1 MRPDLEAVD
10 ISEGELKRLPG
21 VEFDLDVY
29 CCLLGNL
36 LTSVAVYIPFVI
48 LGYFIEVPKIIAVVT
63 ITTAIGSIT
72 WAIKS
77 IENEDR
83 KKLINLL
90 NEVNKYNA
98 VIKAINV
105 SDELE
110 EAGNLEFKIDNR
122 IKLINALEVTRSDIV
137 RALKTEKVLRLNKD
151 FIASNQDMFAN
162 NLLSLTEL
170 KISDQSSQEGRLLDE
185 ALQIAVNVQQEM
197 RKLQN
202 SR

>member
-1 MRPDLEAVD
+1 MRPDLEALE
-10 ISEGELKRLPG
+10 ISQGELKRLTG
-21 VEFDLDVY
+21 VDFDLDV

-48 LGYFIEVPKIIAVVT
+48 LGYFIEFPKIIPVVK

-110 EAGNLEFKIDNR
+110 EAGNLEIKIDNR
-122 IKLINALEVTRSDIV
+122 RKLINALKITRADVV
-137 RALKTEKVLRLNKD
+137 RALKTEKILRLNKD
-151 FIASNQDMFAN
+151 FIASN
-162 NLLSLTEL
+162 
-170 KISDQSSQEGRLLDE
+170 
-185 ALQIAVNVQQEM
+185 
-197 RKLQN
+197 
-202 SR
+202 

>member
-1 MRPDLEAVD
+1 MRPDLEALE
-10 ISEGELKRLPG
+10 ISQGELKRLTG
-21 VEFDLDVY
+21 VDFDLDVY

-36 LTSVAVYIPFVI
+36 LTSVAVYILFVI
-48 LGYFIEVPKIIAVVT
+48 LGYFIEFPKIIAVVT
-63 ITTAIGSIT
+63 ITTAIDSIT

-77 IENEDR
+77 IKNEDR

-98 VIKAINV
+98 VIKSINV
-105 SDELE
+105 SDQLE

-122 IKLINALEVTRSDIV
+122 RKLINALELTRADVV
-137 RALKTEKVLRLNKD
+137 RALKTEKILRLNKD
-151 FIASNQDMFAN
+151 FIARNQDLAN
-162 NLLSLTEL
+162 NLLSLTEM
-170 KISDQSSQEGRLLDE
+170 KISAQSSQEGRLLDE
-185 ALQIAVNVQQEM
+185 ELQIAVNVQEEM